1 MLLAHF
7 WQGTLTEFRQKTFP
21 LIQQKLGYADVS
33 KPLGP
38 QTAKLKRLRENA
50 VNVAADRSS
59 RLVRWRNSHA
69 RTYQIRCS
77 CSCPPASVPGLS
89 RSRRGRSRC
98 CRRRCS
104 WCCCGGPVGAA
115 VGAGVGGAT
124 GDAASG
130 PDQKNVVIENRD
142 VGTTGSTGCSTTTK
156 QTTDATGTTTKQK
169 TEC

>member
-1 MLLAHF
+1 MRAHVKYAALAAALLLPSLAS
-7 WQGTLTEFRQKTFP
+7 
-21 LIQQKLGYADVS
+21 AD
-33 KPLGP
+33 PGG
-38 QTAKLKRLRENA
+38 AAAGAAAGGA
-50 VNVAADRSS
+50 VGAV
-59 RLVRWRNSHA
+59 V
-69 RTYQIRCS
+69 
-77 CSCPPASVPGLS
+77 
-89 RSRRGRSRC
+89 
-98 CRRRCS
+98 
-104 WCCCGGPVGAA
+104 GGPVGAA